1 MLFECCEDVVSAH
14 DRAQRVGADSDQILT
29 RRTTAIHRVEGGN
42 GGNLGAGQT
51 QLGTAEI
58 DPGRGDVPVLGL
70 HEMKERQEG

>member
-1 MLFECCEDVVSAH
+1 MSSPPMIAH
-14 DRAQRVGADSDQILT
+14 SVLVQTPTQILT